1 MSYGGLDIA
10 SDSVD
15 AARTGADT
23 FPSFGISAYY
33 NYYWN
38 EEFSSTV
45 GCLMTDLDTTDGM
58 AETNLKQ
65 VRLPGATCCNTPG
78 IMSRWELSSAGVSER
93 IFMAIPVQA
102 IANSSRRKSASTSL
116 T

>member
-1 MSYGGLDIA
+1 MLTQGPDDLVVIYMSYGGLDIA
-10 SDSVD
+10 SDSTD

-45 GCLMTDLDTTDGM
+45 GCLMTDLDTTDGWR
-58 AETNLKQ
+58 K
-65 VRLPGATCCNTPG
+65 
-78 IMSRWELSSAGVSER
+78 R
-93 IFMAIPVQA
+93 I
-102 IANSSRRKSASTSL
+102 
-116 T
+116 